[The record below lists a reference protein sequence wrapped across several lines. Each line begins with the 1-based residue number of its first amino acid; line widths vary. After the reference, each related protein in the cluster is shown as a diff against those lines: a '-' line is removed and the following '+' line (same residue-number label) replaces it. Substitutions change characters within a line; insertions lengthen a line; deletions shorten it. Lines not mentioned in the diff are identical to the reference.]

1 MGSNWMASEPRSDMI
16 YFMISHFHSGS
27 CVDNRWEEDKG
38 GGWETDRWYC
48 RGEMMVPRI
57 RMIAAE
63 AQVV

>member
-1 MGSNWMASEPRSDMI
+1 MGSNWMASVPRRDMI
-16 YFMISHFHSGS
+16 YFMMSHFHSAS

-38 GGWETDRWYC
+38 GGWETDRWYY